1 MNKGSDRM
9 LSCLRKRPQIK
20 WILITVV
27 LSIML
32 YDCLEEEDAE
42 IIGELLALAGGVLII
57 MGLEAGEEA
66 L

>member
-1 MNKGSDRM
+1 M
-9 LSCLRKRPQIK
+9 LSCLKKRPQIK

-27 LSIML
+27 LSILL
-32 YDCLEEEDAE
+32 YDCVEEEDAE